1 MSAPPLPV
9 PFSPPRLLAFDLDG
23 TLIIEQGLFVP
34 DDSRAALTRLRAQGV
49 KVAIVT
55 GRDQPPP
62 GVLEA
67 TRPDAVATHNG
78 GRVEIGGELHS
89 QLHFSS
95 SELEAVLA
103 HQLGGA
109 RVMAFTA
116 EAVYIDTAPG
126 MVVPDWLSR
135 REHFPLAQAPRQAVT
150 KIGFYHPGVASWRD
164 ELRSGDYG
172 HLVYTGAQAPY
183 PDFLTVTPGGA
194 DKGAALSIIAE
205 QFGIPLAQV
214 TVFGDSDN
222 DEAMFMVAG
231 RAVQVGDL
239 PLLRPYAHDQ
249 VPGPEALGAYLH
261 ALADE
266 LERIGGLARPG

>member
-1 MSAPPLPV
+1 MSVPFLPPL
-9 PFSPPRLLAFDLDG
+9 LLAFDLDG
-23 TLIIEQGLFVP
+23 TLITEQGLLVP
-34 DDSRAALTRLRAQGV
+34 DDSRAALKRLRAQGL
-49 KVAIVT
+49 KVAIIT

-62 GVLEA
+62 GVLDA
-67 TRPDAVATHNG
+67 ARPDAVATHNG
-78 GRVEIGGELHS
+78 GRVEIGGALHS

-103 HQLGGA
+103 HQLGDA

-116 EAVYIDTAPG
+116 DAVYIDTVPG
-126 MVVPDWLSR
+126 MAVPEWLAR
-135 REHFPLAQAPRQAVT
+135 REHFPLAQAPMHAVT

-164 ELRSGDYG
+164 ELRSGGYG

-194 DKGAALSIIAE
+194 DKGAALSIIAG
-205 QFGIPLAQV
+205 QFGIALAQV

-222 DEAMFMVAG
+222 DEAMFAVAG

-239 PLLRPYAHDQ
+239 PLLAPYAHER
-249 VPGPEALGAYLH
+249 VEGPQALGAYLH

-266 LERIGGLARPG
+266 LTRSRGEPKPS